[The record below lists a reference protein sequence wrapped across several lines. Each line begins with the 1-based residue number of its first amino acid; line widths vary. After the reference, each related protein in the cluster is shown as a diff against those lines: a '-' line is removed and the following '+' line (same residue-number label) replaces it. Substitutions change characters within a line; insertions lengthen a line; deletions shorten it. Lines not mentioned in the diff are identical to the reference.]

1 MADTEETKKPIEQQ
15 QKKSEKP
22 DATVTSREKERKRE
36 SLGPGILW
44 EELP

>member
-1 MADTEETKKPIEQQ
+1 MADTEETKKLIEQQ
-15 QKKSEKP
+15 QKKGEKP
-22 DATVTSREKERKRE
+22 DASVTSREKKRE